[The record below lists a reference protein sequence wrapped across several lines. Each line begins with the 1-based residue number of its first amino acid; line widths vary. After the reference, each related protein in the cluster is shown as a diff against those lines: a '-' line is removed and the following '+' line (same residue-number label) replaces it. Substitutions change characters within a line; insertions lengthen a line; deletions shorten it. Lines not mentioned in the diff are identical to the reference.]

1 MLDWLELGNR
11 LRGEGKPAE
20 ALEAYRRAI
29 YLAPQDMSLRFN
41 VALALLDQ
49 HRPEEALVWARQ
61 AASAAHVHLP
71 VLTSVGEALLR
82 MGRHEDALP
91 WFEKLLAVEPFNVQ
105 ARLGRGL
112 TLLGLGELR
121 EGFMGFEARLEDPRM
136 GAWRPA
142 GKYLPWR
149 GDTDPR
155 GRSIL
160 VGGEQGLGDNI
171 MMARYLPLLRARG
184 AHVIVQ
190 VYSQLI
196 KLLEPLVD
204 LVVPHGQTPPDFA
217 LHIPMMSLPRA
228 FRTDLATIPAIVP
241 YVSAVPADLGPK
253 LRPRV
258 GLAWSGNPKH
268 PLDALRSTTLDA
280 LRPLLPAID
289 ADFHVLHLPVRPA
302 EREIAENLP
311 KLFLHPED
319 RDFDATASLV
329 AAMDLVICVDTSLAH
344 LAGALGRP
352 VWLLLPAGATDFRW
366 MRGRCDSPWYPTMR
380 LFRQPRLG
388 DWAAVVEDVI
398 SAWQAAY
405 VNQGGTN
412 AGGNFQAR

>member
-1 MLDWLELGNR
+1 MLDWLEQGNR
-11 LRGEGKPAE
+11 LREDGKPAE
-20 ALEAYRRAI
+20 ALEAYRRAVH
-29 YLAPQDMSLRFN
+29 LAPTEVSLRFN
-41 VALALLDQ
+41 VALALLDL

-61 AASAAHVHLP
+61 AAAAEHVHLP
-71 VLTSVGEALLR
+71 VLTSMGEALLR

-91 WFEKLLAVEPFNVQ
+91 WFEKLLAVEPSNVQ

-112 TLLGLGELR
+112 TLLGLGNLR
-121 EGFMGFEARLEDPRM
+121 DGFMGFEARLEDKRM
-136 GAWRPA
+136 GDWRPA
-142 GKYLPWR
+142 GKHLPWR

-171 MMARYLPLLRARG
+171 MMARFLPLLRARG

-190 VYSQLI
+190 VYAQLI

-204 LVVPHGQTPPDFA
+204 VVVPHGQTPPEFA

-228 FRTDLATIPAIVP
+228 FRIDLATIPANVP
-241 YVSAVPADLGPK
+241 YLSAMPADLGPT
-253 LRPRV
+253 LRPRI
-258 GLAWSGNPKH
+258 GLAWSGNPRH

-280 LRPLLPAID
+280 LRPLLASID

-302 EREIAENLP
+302 EREVAEGLSRV
-311 KLFLHPED
+311 FLHSED
-319 RDFDATASLV
+319 RDFDTSASLV
-329 AAMDLVICVDTSLAH
+329 AAMDLVICVDTSIAH
-344 LAGALGRP
+344 LAGALARP

-366 MRGRCDSPWYPTMR
+366 MRERTDSPWYPTMR

-398 SAWQAAY
+398 SAWHQA
-405 VNQGGTN
+405 N
-412 AGGNFQAR
+412 

>member
-1 MLDWLELGNR
+1 VLVWLEQGNR
-11 LRGEGKPAE
+11 LRGEGRAAE
-20 ALEAYRRAI
+20 ALEAYRRAVHA
-29 YLAPQDMSLRFN
+29 APQDMSLRFN
-41 VALALLDQ
+41 VALALLDL

-61 AASAAHVHLP
+61 AAGAGQVHLP
-71 VLTSVGEALLR
+71 VLTSMGEALLR
-82 MGRHEDALP
+82 LGRHDDALP
-91 WFEKLLAVEPFNVQ
+91 WFEKVLAVEPFNVQ

-112 TLLGLGELR
+112 TLLALGQLR

-136 GAWRPA
+136 GDWRPA

-149 GDTDPR
+149 GDTDPA
-155 GRSIL
+155 GRRVL

-184 AHVIVQ
+184 AYVIVQ

-228 FRTDLATIPAIVP
+228 FRTDLATIPATVP
-241 YVSAVPADLGPK
+241 YLSAQPADLGPK
-253 LRPRV
+253 LRPRI
-258 GLAWSGNPKH
+258 GLAWSGNPRH

-280 LRPLLPAID
+280 LRPLLASVN

-302 EREIAENLP
+302 EREVACGLP
-311 KLFLHPED
+311 RMFLHPED

-344 LAGALGRP
+344 LAGALARP
-352 VWLLLPAGATDFRW
+352 VWLLLPASATDFRW
-366 MRGRCDSPWYPTMR
+366 MRDRHDSPWYPTMR

-388 DWAAVVEDVI
+388 DWAALVEDVI
-398 SAWQAAY
+398 SAWNEAA
-405 VNQGGTN
+405 
-412 AGGNFQAR
+412 